1 MEELS
6 TIAENTAN
14 HFGCGKHEVRAFLE
28 IIEFLE
34 EYPDDLS
41 LRKSKNRPK
50 PGTNE
55 FYQLLADRFFGSR
68 VQLRTLKTNTVPDE
82 MVSFI
87 LQQYFDYP
95 DSEVERI
102 KVEHSLAMVA
112 ENLVGYL
119 LEMYIGK
126 NLEKLGWVWCSGDFI
141 KAVDLIRKKKDG
153 SWELFQIKNRD
164 NSENSSSSAIRAGTD
179 IRKWF
184 RTYSRTGKT
193 NWENFPD
200 DEAQS
205 VLSEEGFK
213 SEVVAYMKRLKEEE
227 SRS

>member
-1 MEELS
+1 MSELQS
-6 TIAENTAN
+6 IAHGVAKYYG
-14 HFGCGKHEVRAFLE
+14 FGDIEAGAF
-28 IIEFLE
+28 IQIMEFLKQ
-34 EYPDDLS
+34 YPDDLS
-41 LRKSKNRPK
+41 LRKKKNRPEPHTK
-50 PGTNE
+50 Q
-55 FYQLLADRFFGSR
+55 FYELLADKFFGSR
-68 VQLRTLKTNTVPDE
+68 VKLKKLKTNTVPDE

-87 LQQYFDYP
+87 LQQYFSYP
-95 DSEVERI
+95 DSAVERMKI
-102 KVEHSLAMVA
+102 EHSLAMVA

-141 KAVDLIRKKKDG
+141 KAVDLIRRKTDG

-164 NSENSSSSAIRAGTD
+164 NSENSSSSAIRTGTN
-179 IRKWF
+179 IKKWF

-200 DEAQS
+200 AQAKK

-213 SEVVAYMKRLKEEE
+213 AEVVEYVKVMKATEND
-227 SRS
+227 S